1 MELRA
6 LMTGCSARQALSAEL
21 DAAVVISQVECFN
34 APLPGSPATPPKCAR
49 LYEQAGRFTLKFD
62 STCLDIARSNDQ
74 ADQNEA
80 LALAEIPVGSLNSL
94 QPSSLK
100 IHYSHYYIS

>member
-49 LYEQAGRFTLKFD
+49 LYEQAGRFTLKCIPD
-62 STCLDIARSNDQ
+62 VIYLLAKSGQSGWTAHVLKKSRSNDQ
-74 ADQNEA
+74 AAQNEA
-80 LALAEIPVGSLNSL
+80 LALA
-94 QPSSLK
+94 K
-100 IHYSHYYIS
+100 R